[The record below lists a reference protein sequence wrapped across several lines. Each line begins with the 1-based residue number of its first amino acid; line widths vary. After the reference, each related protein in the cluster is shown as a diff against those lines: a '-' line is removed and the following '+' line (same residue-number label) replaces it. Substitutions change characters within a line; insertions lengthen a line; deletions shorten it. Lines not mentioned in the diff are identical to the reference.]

1 MYLMTQAI
9 AVAQMTRINH
19 QQGFTLLEMLI
30 AIAIFAMIGLAS
42 NTVLH
47 TVMLNDE
54 STRDFSAKLKAMQ
67 QGFGMIE
74 RDFNQMV
81 PRTPR
86 LFEGGR
92 GSTVFQTGSDILDSE
107 SEAMV
112 FFRLGWLNPDGMLP
126 RGTLQSVAYVVKEGN
141 LERWYYPYPEP
152 EMGAEPI
159 KTVVMKNVISV
170 EYSFFVDGKWERK
183 VDASTLPQAIS
194 MQIELEGLGKVMRKF
209 LLVDAMPETD
219 NSSNGSGSNGSG
231 SNGSG
236 SNGSGSNGSDSN
248 GSGSNGSKG

>member
-1 MYLMTQAI
+1 
-9 AVAQMTRINH
+9 MTRNSH
-19 QQGFTLLEMLI
+19 DQGFTLLEMLI

-67 QGFGMIE
+67 QGFGMVA

-92 GSTVFQTGSDILDSE
+92 ASTVFQTGSDILDSE
-107 SEAMV
+107 SEAIV
-112 FFRLGWLNPDGMLP
+112 FFRLGWLNPDGLLP
-126 RGTLQSVAYVVKEGN
+126 RGTLQSVAYVVKDGN
-141 LERWYYPYPEP
+141 LERWYFPYPDP

-159 KTVVMKNVISV
+159 KTIIMKKVISV
-170 EYSFFVDGKWERK
+170 EYSFFVEGKWERK
-183 VDASTLPQAIS
+183 VDATALPQAIS
-194 MQIELEGLGKVMRKF
+194 MQIELEGMGKVVRKF
-209 LLVDAMPETD
+209 LLVEAIPKTSD
-219 NSSNGSGSNGSG
+219 SSSSSGTTTSSRDSSDGSG
-231 SNGSG
+231 
-236 SNGSGSNGSDSN
+236 
-248 GSGSNGSKG
+248 K

>member
-1 MYLMTQAI
+1 MSSMIPAI
-9 AVAQMTRINH
+9 PVIPMIRNSH
-19 QQGFTLLEMLI
+19 HQGFTLLEMLI

-54 STRDFSAKLKAMQ
+54 STRDFSVKLKAMQ
-67 QGFGMIE
+67 QGFGMVE

-86 LFEGGR
+86 LMEGGR

-107 SEAMV
+107 SEAIV
-112 FFRLGWLNPDGMLP
+112 FFRLGWLNPDGLLP

-152 EMGAEPI
+152 VMGAEPI
-159 KTVVMKNVISV
+159 KTVIMKKVISV
-170 EYSFFVDGKWERK
+170 EYSFFIDGKWERK
-183 VDASTLPQAIS
+183 VEATELPQAIS
-194 MQIELEGLGKVMRKF
+194 MQIEFEDLGKVVRKF
-209 LLVDAMPETD
+209 LLVDAMPETGSSSD
-219 NSSNGSGSNGSG
+219 SSGTTTGSNSSDD
-231 SNGSG
+231 
-236 SNGSGSNGSDSN
+236 DS
-248 GSGSNGSKG
+248 KE

>member
-1 MYLMTQAI
+1 MSSMI
-9 AVAQMTRINH
+9 PVIPVIPVIPMIRNSH
-19 QQGFTLLEMLI
+19 HQGFTLLEMLI

-54 STRDFSAKLKAMQ
+54 STRDFSVKLKAMQ
-67 QGFGMIE
+67 QGFGMVE

-86 LFEGGR
+86 LMEGGR

-107 SEAMV
+107 SEAIV
-112 FFRLGWLNPDGMLP
+112 FFRLGWLNPDGLLP

-141 LERWYYPYPEP
+141 LERWYYPYPDP
-152 EMGAEPI
+152 VMGAEPI
-159 KTVVMKNVISV
+159 KTVIMKKVISV

-183 VDASTLPQAIS
+183 VEAKELPQAIS
-194 MQIELEGLGKVMRKF
+194 MQIEFEDLGKVVRKF

-219 NSSNGSGSNGSG
+219 SS
-231 SNGSG
+231 
-236 SNGSGSNGSDSN
+236 SDSSGTTT
-248 GSGSNGSKG
+248 GSSDSSDDDSKE